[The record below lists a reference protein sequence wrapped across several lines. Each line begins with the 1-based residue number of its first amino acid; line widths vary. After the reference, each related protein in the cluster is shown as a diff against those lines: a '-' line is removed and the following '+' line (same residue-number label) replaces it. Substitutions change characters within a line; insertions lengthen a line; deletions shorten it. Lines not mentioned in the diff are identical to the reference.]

1 MPLEDPV
8 GEGTRRSTAPRRS
21 YLSVPQRK
29 AQYAERCLRQGRS
42 IRRAVRVTNSSTP
55 SDATSPAV
63 RQQLNDLHPS
73 AAPPPFL
80 EEEEA
85 ALQLSLEQ
93 FQAAVAAI
101 AAHHRGSAAGPSGWT
116 LEMICT
122 ACQSSDAATLAV
134 LGVVNLILSG
144 ELPRETFLL
153 DSNLIGL
160 DKPDGGV
167 RPIAIGEAWYRFA
180 GICALRECGRD
191 IGAGLAPLQLGVGT
205 RGGTETVVHALSSAL
220 AEGHAVFAIDMRN
233 AFNTVS
239 RQAILEAVKEH
250 AAPLLPMVQW
260 AYGRPTALH
269 IVGAPPGTP
278 PVMSE
283 TGVRQGDPLGPFL
296 FTLALQSVLQRV
308 AGGCPDAPLAAYLDD
323 VHIAG
328 SVAAGAAAFRRLC
341 FAPDGVRSIG
351 LEPRLDKCGVHG
363 GGAGEA
369 ATAAADLGIKDMSRG
384 MTAVGTPLGAL
395 EYIDE
400 VLSAR
405 ASAVEEQIKVL
416 ESLPL
421 SLQSKFLLLRVSMH
435 ARMAHLL
442 RTVPRESL
450 EAHVRRTDMA
460 VYRAVERMFGLPP
473 DVAVWAAGTAADEEQ
488 ADPCFT
494 PLVNR
499 LHAPLR
505 DGGFGL
511 AVFSR

>member
-1 MPLEDPV
+1 MRATALVDACAHATGQGARGEIVAAADNLGALPGDTVAYDRGRRSAHAMRARCQRVAGGVPLEDPV

-21 YLSVPQRK
+21 YLSVPQRQ

-239 RQAILEAVKEH
+239 RQAILEAVKER

-283 TGVRQGDPLGPFL
+283 TGVRQGDPLGPLL
-296 FTLALQSVLQRV
+296 FALALQPVLQRV
-308 AGGCPDAPLAAYLDD
+308 AGGCPDAPSPGVWWPARRRFGGCASLLTASAAS
-323 VHIAG
+323 AWSRG
-328 SVAAGAAAFRRLC
+328 WTSAA
-341 FAPDGVRSIG
+341 S
-351 LEPRLDKCGVHG
+351 
-363 GGAGEA
+363 
-369 ATAAADLGIKDMSRG
+369 TAAVPPRPPRQRLI
-384 MTAVGTPLGAL
+384 
-395 EYIDE
+395 
-400 VLSAR
+400 SA
-405 ASAVEEQIKVL
+405 
-416 ESLPL
+416 
-421 SLQSKFLLLRVSMH
+421 SKTCH
-435 ARMAHLL
+435 
-442 RTVPRESL
+442 
-450 EAHVRRTDMA
+450 EA
-460 VYRAVERMFGLPP
+460 
-473 DVAVWAAGTAADEEQ
+473 
-488 ADPCFT
+488 
-494 PLVNR
+494 
-499 LHAPLR
+499 
-505 DGGFGL
+505 
-511 AVFSR
+511 